1 MNPKKLS
8 YNSQIVIVDNDP
20 EIISFWQKI
29 LLKHRIK
36 GKFFTTSQEFI
47 EWYTNSDKQ
56 DISLLINYDLGSGQL
71 NGLQTLINF
80 NLKNSY
86 LITGYADQQWL
97 QMQLKN
103 TGYYLIPKSV
113 LEQIGIIFI

>member
-1 MNPKKLS
+1 M
-8 YNSQIVIVDNDP
+8 
-20 EIISFWQKI
+20 QKI
-29 LLKHRIK
+29 FLKNRIK
-36 GKFFTTSQEFI
+36 GKFFITSQEFI

-56 DISLLINYDLGSGQL
+56 DILLLIDYDLGNGQL

-97 QMQLKN
+97 QMQIEN
-103 TGYYLIPKSV
+103 TGYYLIPKSI
-113 LEQIGIIFI
+113 LEQICIIFI